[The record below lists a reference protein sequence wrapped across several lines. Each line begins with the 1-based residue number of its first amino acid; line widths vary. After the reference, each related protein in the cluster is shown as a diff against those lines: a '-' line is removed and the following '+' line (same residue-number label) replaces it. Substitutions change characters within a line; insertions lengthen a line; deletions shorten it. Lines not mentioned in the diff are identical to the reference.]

1 MSALLAIR
9 RVSKSR
15 LSESQRENPEF
26 GSVFS
31 DHMFVADY
39 VGGHWGEPEI
49 IPYGPMLLPP
59 SLSALHYGQS
69 VFEGFRARRTV
80 DGGVALFRPRENH
93 ARLNRSAVR
102 LAMPEVPESLFL
114 EGVAELVRLDR
125 EWIPQ
130 REGGALYVRPL
141 YFGTDEA
148 LLVQPAKRYRLTVV
162 TCPVVLTLRSPSAC
176 WRRKAMGE
184 HSRAAP
190 ETSSPPGITPQGF
203 SRRGSRRNAGS
214 TTSCGSTPRSTAS
227 PRNAV

>member
-114 EGVAELVRLDR
+114 EGVGELVRLDR

-162 TCPVVLTLRSPSAC
+162 TCPVGPYFAQPIRLLAEESYGRAFPGGTGDIKPAGNYAAGFLAARLAQERGFHNVLWLDAT
-176 WRRKAMGE
+176 
-184 HSRAAP
+184 
-190 ETSSPPGITPQGF
+190 
-203 SRRGSRRNAGS
+203 
-214 TTSCGSTPRSTAS
+214 
-227 PRNAV
+227 